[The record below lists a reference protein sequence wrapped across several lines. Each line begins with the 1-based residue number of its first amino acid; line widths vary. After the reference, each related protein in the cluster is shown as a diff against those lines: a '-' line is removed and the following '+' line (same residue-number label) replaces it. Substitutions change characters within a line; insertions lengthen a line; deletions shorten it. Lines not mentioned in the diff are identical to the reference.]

1 MGMGTARL
9 GEVSMQATEKIWMDG
24 TFVDWDKAQVHV
36 LSHTLHYG
44 LGAFEGIRCYDT
56 AHGPAIFRLPE
67 HLDRLFD
74 SVHIAGLTMPYGKD
88 EIRRAII
95 DTVRINNVRECYIRP
110 LVYLGY
116 GEMGINNSHNPVCVA
131 IAVWPWGA
139 YLGEKALTEGIRVCV
154 SSFTRHHVNVM
165 MTKAKI
171 VGNYA
176 NSQLAKMEAV
186 QSGYDEAIM
195 LDVQGNIA
203 EGSGENIFIVRRG
216 ELKTPP
222 ITAVLEGITRNSIID
237 LAQHL
242 GLAVREAAIARD
254 ELYIADEAFF
264 TGTAAEL
271 TPIREVDNRQIG
283 SGRPGPLT
291 HKLQQAF
298 FRIVQGKDDT
308 FKSWLTPIA

>member
-1 MGMGTARL
+1 MV
-9 GEVSMQATEKIWMDG
+9 EATKKIWMDG
-24 TFVDWDKAQVHV
+24 TFVDWDNAQVHV

-56 AHGPAIFRLPE
+56 ARGSAVFRLRE
-67 HLDRLFD
+67 HIDRLFH
-74 SVHIAGLTMPYGKD
+74 SAHIGGLKVPYTRD
-88 EIRRAII
+88 DIELAII
-95 DTVRINNVRECYIRP
+95 ETIKINDVRACYIRP
-110 LVYLGY
+110 LIYLGY
-116 GEMGINNSHNPVCVA
+116 GEMGINNSQNPVCVS

-139 YLGEKALTEGIRVCV
+139 YLGEGALDDGIRVRV

-186 QSGYDEAIM
+186 NSGYDEAIL
-195 LDVQGNIA
+195 LDPQGNVA
-203 EGSGENIFIVRRG
+203 EGSGENLFIVRNG

-222 ITAVLEGITRNSIID
+222 LTAILEGITRNSIID
-237 LAQHL
+237 LARHL
-242 GLAVREAAIARD
+242 DLVVHETIFSRD

-271 TPIREVDNRQIG
+271 TPIREVDDRTIG
-283 SGRPGPLT
+283 NGRPGPIS

-298 FRIVQGKDDT
+298 FRVVEGKDDA
-308 FKSWLTPIA
+308 FQHWLTFI

>member
-1 MGMGTARL
+1 MV
-9 GEVSMQATEKIWMDG
+9 EATKKIWMDG
-24 TFVDWDKAQVHV
+24 TFVDWDNAQVHV

-56 AHGPAIFRLPE
+56 VRGSAVFRLRE
-67 HLDRLFD
+67 HIDRLFH
-74 SVHIAGLTMPYGKD
+74 SAHIAGLTVPYTRD
-88 EIRRAII
+88 DIEHAII
-95 DTVRINNVRECYIRP
+95 ETIKVNDVRACYIRP
-110 LVYLGY
+110 LIYLGY
-116 GEMGINNSHNPVCVA
+116 GEMGINNSQNPVCVS

-139 YLGEKALTEGIRVCV
+139 YLGEGALDDGIRVRV

-186 QSGYDEAIM
+186 NSGYDEAIL
-195 LDVQGNIA
+195 LDPQGNVA
-203 EGSGENIFIVRRG
+203 EGSGENLFIVRNG

-222 ITAVLEGITRNSIID
+222 LTAILEGITRNSIID
-237 LAQHL
+237 LARHL
-242 GLAVREAAIARD
+242 GLVVHETIFSRD

-271 TPIREVDNRQIG
+271 TPIREVDDRTIG
-283 SGRPGPLT
+283 KGRPGPIS

-298 FRIVQGKDDT
+298 FRVVEGKDDA
-308 FKSWLTPIA
+308 FQHWLTFI

>member
-1 MGMGTARL
+1 M
-9 GEVSMQATEKIWMDG
+9 VQATKKIWMDG
-24 TFVDWDKAQVHV
+24 TFVDWDNAQVHV

-44 LGAFEGIRCYDT
+44 MGVFEGIRCYDT
-56 AHGPAIFRLPE
+56 ERGPAIFRLQE
-67 HLDRLFD
+67 HLDRLYH
-74 SVHIAGLTMPYGKD
+74 SAHIGGLKIPFSKE
-88 EIRRAII
+88 EIRQAII
-95 DTVRINNVRECYIRP
+95 DTVKINNLRACYIRP

-116 GEMGINNSHNPVCVA
+116 GEMGINNRHNPVNVA

-139 YLGEKALTEGIRVCV
+139 YLGEDALSKGIRVCV

-186 QSGYDEAIM
+186 NSGYDEAIM
-195 LDVQGNIA
+195 LDVHGNVA

-222 ITAVLEGITRNSIID
+222 LTSILEGITRNSIID
-237 LAQHL
+237 LARYL
-242 GLAVREAAIARD
+242 GLTVYETVFSRD

-271 TPIREVDNRQIG
+271 TPIREVDTRIIG
-283 SGRPGPLT
+283 NGRPGPIT

-298 FRIVQGKDDT
+298 FLVVQGKDDA
-308 FKSWLTPIA
+308 FKEWLSYI

>member
-1 MGMGTARL
+1 M
-9 GEVSMQATEKIWMDG
+9 VQATEKIWMDG
-24 TFVDWDKAQVHV
+24 TFVDWDKARVHV

-44 LGAFEGIRCYDT
+44 MGVFEGIRCYDT
-56 AHGPAIFRLPE
+56 AQGPAVFRLQE
-67 HLDRLFD
+67 HLDRLYH
-74 SVHIAGLTMPYGKD
+74 SALIGGLQIPYDKGTL
-88 EIRRAII
+88 RQAII
-95 DTVRINNVRECYIRP
+95 DTIKINNLRECYIRP

-116 GEMGINNSHNPVCVA
+116 GEMGINNKHNPVQVA

-139 YLGEKALTEGIRVCV
+139 YLGEGALAKGIRVCV

-176 NSQLAKMEAV
+176 NSQLAKMEAIE
-186 QSGYDEAIM
+186 SGYDEAIM
-195 LDVQGNIA
+195 LDVQGNVA
-203 EGSGENIFIVRRG
+203 EGSGENLFIVRYG

-222 ITAVLEGITRNSIID
+222 LTAILEGITRNSIID
-237 LAQHL
+237 LARHL
-242 GLAVREAAIARD
+242 GLTVHETIFSRD

-271 TPIREVDNRQIG
+271 TPIREVDNRTIG
-283 SGRPGPLT
+283 EGRPGPLT

-298 FRIVQGKDDT
+298 FRVVQGKDDT
-308 FKSWLTPIA
+308 FKEWLTYI

>member
-1 MGMGTARL
+1 MV
-9 GEVSMQATEKIWMDG
+9 EATNKIWMDG

-44 LGAFEGIRCYDT
+44 MGVFEGIRCYDT
-56 AHGPAIFRLPE
+56 TRGPAIFRLQE
-67 HLDRLFD
+67 HLDRLYHSALIGGFK
-74 SVHIAGLTMPYGKD
+74 IPFPKD
-88 EIRRAII
+88 EIWQAII
-95 DTVRINNVRECYIRP
+95 DTVKINHVRACYIRP

-116 GEMGINNSHNPVCVA
+116 GEMGINNRHNPVNVA

-139 YLGEKALTEGIRVCV
+139 YLGEDALAEGIRVCV

-186 QSGYDEAIM
+186 NSGYDEAII
-195 LDVQGNIA
+195 LDVQGNVA
-203 EGSGENIFIVRRG
+203 EGSGENIFIVRYG
-216 ELKTPP
+216 ELRTPP
-222 ITAVLEGITRNSIID
+222 LTAILEGITRNSLID
-237 LAQHL
+237 LARHL
-242 GLAVREAAIARD
+242 GLTVHETILSRD

-271 TPIREVDNRQIG
+271 TPIREVDNRTIG
-283 SGRPGPLT
+283 KGRPGPIT
-291 HKLQQAF
+291 HQLQQAF
-298 FRIVQGKDDT
+298 FRVVQGKDDT
-308 FKSWLTPIA
+308 FKEWLTYI

>member
-1 MGMGTARL
+1 M
-9 GEVSMQATEKIWMDG
+9 VQATQKIWMDG

-44 LGAFEGIRCYDT
+44 LGVFEGIRCYHT
-56 AHGPAIFRLPE
+56 ANGSAIFRLQE
-67 HLDRLFD
+67 HLDRLYG
-74 SVHIAGLTMPYGKD
+74 SAHIAGMQIPYPK
-88 EIRRAII
+88 EALQQAII
-95 DTVRINNVRECYIRP
+95 DTVKINAVQECYIRP

-116 GEMGINNSHNPVCVA
+116 GEMGINNRHNPVNVA

-139 YLGEKALTEGIRVCV
+139 YLGEGALAEGIRVCV

-165 MTKAKI
+165 MTKAKV

-176 NSQLAKMEAV
+176 NSQLAKMEAIN
-186 QSGYDEAIM
+186 SGYDEAVI
-195 LDVQGNIA
+195 LDVQGNVA

-222 ITAVLEGITRNSIID
+222 ITAILEGITRNSIID
-237 LAQHL
+237 LARHMGVQVQE
-242 GLAVREAAIARD
+242 AVFSRD

-271 TPIREVDNRQIG
+271 TPIREVDNRLIG
-283 SGRPGPLT
+283 SGRPGPVT

-298 FRIVQGKDDT
+298 FRVVQGKDDT
-308 FKSWLTPIA
+308 FKEWLTYI

>member
-1 MGMGTARL
+1 M
-9 GEVSMQATEKIWMDG
+9 VQATKKIWMDG

-44 LGAFEGIRCYDT
+44 LGIFEGIRCYHT
-56 AHGPAIFRLPE
+56 ANGSAIFRLQE
-67 HLDRLFD
+67 HLDRLYG
-74 SVHIAGLTMPYGKD
+74 SAHIAGMHIPHPKEEL
-88 EIRRAII
+88 RQAII
-95 DTVRINNVRECYIRP
+95 DTVKINAVQECYIRP

-116 GEMGINNSHNPVCVA
+116 GEMGINNRHNPVKVA

-139 YLGEKALTEGIRVCV
+139 YLGEGALAEGIRVCV

-176 NSQLAKMEAV
+176 NSQLAKMEAIN
-186 QSGYDEAIM
+186 SGYDEAVI
-195 LDVQGNIA
+195 LDVQGNVA

-222 ITAVLEGITRNSIID
+222 LTAILEGITRNSIID
-237 LAQHL
+237 LARHL
-242 GLAVREAAIARD
+242 GVQVQEAIFSRD

-271 TPIREVDNRQIG
+271 TPIREVDNRLIG
-283 SGRPGPLT
+283 SGRPGPVT

-298 FRIVQGKDDT
+298 FRVVQGKDDA
-308 FKSWLTPIA
+308 FKEWLTYI